1 MFFLFF
7 FIEFPIKSINPQR
20 SKMPTVKSM
29 GFPQEDEAAPPLV
42 RAPRRH
48 STASRMKAMPDSSS
62 KVWDTSGEG
71 IRLKLDETSMSNMS
85 R

>member
-1 MFFLFF
+1 MLG
-7 FIEFPIKSINPQR
+7 ELH
-20 SKMPTVKSM
+20 
-29 GFPQEDEAAPPLV
+29 GPQEDEAAPPLV

-62 KVWDTSGEG
+62 KVWDTSGG
-71 IRLKLDETSMSNMS
+71 IRLKLDETCMSNMS